1 MRLSN
6 EELIE
11 LIRKAIYEHGPMSV
25 SEITNCVG
33 NVTRTRVGKIVNAYD
48 TVFEPV
54 GNFLISGQAPQP
66 LWGIVGFKQELVPE
80 TPKLH
85 PFDLPKHSI
94 IYRDLMKQQ
103 RVKYERY

>member
-11 LIRKAIYEHGPMSV
+11 LIRKAIYEKGPMTI

-33 NVTRTRVGKIVNAYD
+33 NVTRTRVGKIVNTYD
-48 TVFEPV
+48 TVFQSV
-54 GNFLISGQAPQP
+54 GSFLMSGQPPQP
-66 LWGIVGFKQELVPE
+66 LWGIVGLKQELVPE
-80 TPKLH
+80 TPKKH

-103 RVKYERY
+103 RVKHERY